1 MTEIALRCDGCGQA
15 ASAAH
20 VARRLQRLEWA
31 TRYRPLHVGALL
43 LGAVAPRDD
52 AEFLY
57 APEGKFAGEAQR
69 VLQATGVSASGK
81 SPDAVLAEFQRCGFL
96 LAHVLECPLEE
107 TNSGKVREL
116 IEFCLPATLARI
128 RRSLK
133 PKRLALVSGAMAF
146 AVARFQS
153 ANLSCALVL
162 DDGKPFSLDADPPED
177 VVERLQQA
185 ITASSV
191 VGR

>member
-52 AEFLY
+52 VEFLY

-69 VLQATGVSASGK
+69 VLQATGVSANGK
-81 SPDAVLAEFQRCGFL
+81 SPDAVLAEFQRGGFL

-107 TNSGKVREL
+107 TNSGRLREL
-116 IEFCLPATLARI
+116 VEDWLPATLTRI

-133 PKRLALVSGAMAF
+133 PKRVVLISRRLAF
-146 AVARFQS
+146 AVASFQS
-153 ANLSCALVL
+153 ANLNCALVL
-162 DDGKPFSLDADPPED
+162 DDGKSFSLDGDAPED

-185 ITASSV
+185 ITASSA